1 MECKWERM
9 GIDLRLK
16 KENSLNFPKRCMHSW
31 VCESSAPSW
40 LSPIIFHLN
49 RCTCCCFLGCS
60 PTEKKIVGRPLLLWR
75 TERSQWRRLD
85 DCSWHGQGRAR
96 GRNSS
101 ATTTTTTTTK
111 KNQQCNHH
119 HHFLLLFLSVAP
131 FIFTRDLIQ
140 WLQNQY
146 NATGR
151 IIKFRLPVTW
161 QFNNN
166 TNLNFTVPPP
176 PKKKNRKKNFSKK
189 ERVRDEMKSWRLIV
203 V

>member
-49 RCTCCCFLGCS
+49 RCTCCCFLSGLFS
-60 PTEKKIVGRPLLLWR
+60 YWKKNSWAPSTIMKNREKPMETIRWLQLTWPGTCPWA
-75 TERSQWRRLD
+75 EFF
-85 DCSWHGQGRAR
+85 G
-96 GRNSS
+96 NNNNN
-101 ATTTTTTTTK
+101 

-176 PKKKNRKKNFSKK
+176 TKKK
-189 ERVRDEMKSWRLIV
+189 
-203 V
+203 